1 MADGQRP
8 TVATVFGILNIVFGG
23 LGVFGIFGALA
34 WFSLGAPIL
43 GVLSLGSTAG
53 SALLLFSGILLITN
67 KGNALQITNLS
78 IIVSLA
84 LSAASIL
91 FGVIKGYQT
100 IGTVTTTIIIS
111 LVYPALI
118 YFLLLKNEAVKSFY
132 ASK

>member
-84 LSAASIL
+84 LTAASIL
-91 FGVIKGYQT
+91 FGVIKRLPNYWYRNDNNYCKPR
-100 IGTVTTTIIIS
+100 IS
-111 LVYPALI
+111 SAY
-118 YFLLLKNEAVKSFY
+118 LLPVA
-132 ASK
+132 